1 MDEAEGVHELERAG
15 GRAAPR
21 AGVAPERLA
30 GRQAEN
36 RPNPLPA
43 AEERVAERLL
53 ELAEL
58 VGERQ
63 AGQLLVDELAKLVG

>member
-1 MDEAEGVHELERAG
+1 VDEAERVHELERAG
-15 GRAAPR
+15 GGQHRAR
-21 AGVAPERLA
+21 VLPERLA

-43 AEERVAERLL
+43 AEERVAERFLQ
-53 ELAEL
+53 LAEL

-63 AGQLLVDELAKLVG
+63 AGQLDVDELTELVG